1 MRITNK
7 IMQNNNLNN
16 INTNKIYQDILSNQ
30 MSTQKKVNR
39 PSDDPVVAI
48 RALRLRG
55 NVTEVTQYY
64 SKNIPDAKSWLEV
77 TEDALDNL
85 TAVITD
91 MISQATKGSN
101 GDLTSADRQTIIE
114 QLQALS
120 DEVYSTGNADYAGRY
135 VFTGYRTDTPLC
147 FTKEENINYTITE
160 QLSSENIDIV
170 TSVTT
175 MSASGDDFMDINA
188 ANYANNDVSLT
199 DVKSV
204 DVYRI
209 RLAYNDLNAG
219 YTPTISYIDPAQK
232 DANGE
237 YIPQTLTLTIVH
249 DYENPYNRMA
259 EMNKAN
265 PNTPAAIFIP
275 ETGEMLLSDAAY
287 AVLKDTKDLPATSE
301 VDEGEIRIT
310 YQKED
315 WANGTL
321 RPEHYFA
328 CSHPDGDGGT
338 IEYNASYLTRAVNEK
353 NQVIEYDVGFN
364 QTIQV
369 NSMAEECFYH
379 GIGREVND
387 LVSSMQEVVDMEAII
402 KELETAKSNASGAAA
417 EALQKKLDIAN
428 KTYDYMKDKTQ
439 KLYEAS
445 ITTFQGYLD
454 SANLAVTSCGTR
466 SGKLAL
472 IETRMQTQKTTFE
485 TLKSENEDADIT
497 EVAIKLSSAELTYEA
512 ALMATGKIMQTTLL
526 NFI

>member
-1 MRITNK
+1 M
-7 IMQNNNLNN
+7 
-16 INTNKIYQDILSNQ
+16 
-30 MSTQKKVNR
+30 
-39 PSDDPVVAI
+39 
-48 RALRLRG
+48 
-55 NVTEVTQYY
+55 
-64 SKNIPDAKSWLEV
+64 
-77 TEDALDNL
+77 
-85 TAVITD
+85 
-91 MISQATKGSN
+91 
-101 GDLTSADRQTIIE
+101 
-114 QLQALS
+114 
-120 DEVYSTGNADYAGRY
+120 
-135 VFTGYRTDTPLC
+135 
-147 FTKEENINYTITE
+147 
-160 QLSSENIDIV
+160 
-170 TSVTT
+170 
-175 MSASGDDFMDINA
+175 
-188 ANYANNDVSLT
+188 
-199 DVKSV
+199 
-204 DVYRI
+204 
-209 RLAYNDLNAG
+209 
-219 YTPTISYIDPAQK
+219 
-232 DANGE
+232 
-237 YIPQTLTLTIVH
+237 
-249 DYENPYNRMA
+249 
-259 EMNKAN
+259 AN

-466 SGKLAL
+466 SSKLAL